1 MTFPTGAII
10 ADVKG
15 GRYHIGRELGE
26 GGQGTAWEA
35 LTIPRDEVC
44 VAKRLHDEVVTPEV
58 VRRLDVLVR
67 AQLSTHASGL
77 CAPYVRLAPGYG
89 VGAIQP
95 LARGVPLSDLFAAP
109 TYSLLDA
116 LGIAVALSKVV
127 AVLEELGFAHGDL
140 GASNIHVEQ
149 VDGFYVV
156 SLLDFDNYAAPGAPS
171 PQFRGQDTYAAP
183 ELLAG
188 TGTVGITSDRF
199 ALAIVLHELLYRRHP
214 FAAAAQT
221 QMSFEDYTAM
231 LQKASWQDD
240 PAAGGARKTLPGL
253 PVGVL
258 PREVQRLFRAALQ
271 VDPMARPSAATWG
284 RALQAALDTL
294 FACDACM
301 GEFVNEPTGYQCPR
315 CGAPASVLE
324 LRVAGRVIPLAGMS
338 TTVGRD
344 DIGGDL
350 RVSRRHVQFTREG
363 FAVRVRCLS
372 GNGLAVRVAG
382 NWRELAEGDEITVA
396 DGDTIVAAPGIEGQL
411 VQKTA

>member
-10 ADVKG
+10 ADMKG

-35 LTIPRDEVC
+35 FTIPRDEVC
-44 VAKRLHDEVVTPEV
+44 VAKRYHDEVATLEV

-67 AQLSTHASGL
+67 AQLSTRASGL
-77 CAPYVRLAPGYG
+77 CAPFVRLAPGYG

-95 LARGVPLSDLFAAP
+95 RANGVPLSDLFAAP

-116 LGIAVALSKVV
+116 LGIAVALSRVL
-127 AVLEELGFAHGDL
+127 AVLEDLGFAHGDL

-149 VDGFYVV
+149 VDGFYETA
-156 SLLDFDNYAAPGAPS
+156 LIDFDNYAAPGAPS

-188 TGTVGITSDRF
+188 TASVGITSDRF
-199 ALAIVLHELLYRRHP
+199 ALAVVLHELLYRRHP

-271 VDPMARPSAATWG
+271 VDPMARPSAAAWSRT
-284 RALQAALDTL
+284 LQAALDTL

-301 GEFVNEPTGYQCPR
+301 GEFVNEPTRYRCPR

-324 LRVAGRVIPLAGMS
+324 LRVAGQIISLAAMV
-338 TTVGRD
+338 TTVGRGD
-344 DIGGDL
+344 VGGDL
-350 RVSRRHVQFTREG
+350 SVSREHAVFLREG
-363 FAVRVRCLS
+363 CALRVRCRS
-372 GNGLAVRVAG
+372 RNGLAVRVAG
-382 NWRELAEGDEITVA
+382 TWRELAEGEEATVGE
-396 DGDTIVAAPGIEGQL
+396 GDRIALAPGVEG
-411 VQKTA
+411 VFATRMP